1 MTTPGAPRQHERRR
15 REVDLNLQDKVV
27 IVTGGAS
34 GIGAA
39 ISMRL
44 AGEGAIPVV
53 FARHAPDDAFWR
65 ALAQKQPRAVCVSVE
80 LQDDAQ
86 CRDAVAQTVA
96 RFGRLD
102 GLVNN
107 AGINDSIGL
116 DAGRDAFVAS
126 LERNLVH
133 YYVMAHYCVPHLK
146 AARGAIVNI
155 SSKTAVTGQ
164 GNTSGY
170 CASKGAQLA
179 LTREWAVALRDDGV
193 RVNAVIPA
201 EVMTPLYRNWLAGFD
216 DPDAKLADIA
226 GKVPFGKRFT
236 TADEIAD
243 TTVFLL
249 SARASHT
256 TGQWLF
262 VDGGYTHL
270 DRAIG

>member
-1 MTTPGAPRQHERRR
+1 M
-15 REVDLNLQDKVV
+15 DLNLQHKVV

-39 ISMRL
+39 ISTRL
-44 AGEGAIPVV
+44 ADEGAIPVV
-53 FARHAPDDAFWR
+53 FAHHAPDDAFWR
-65 ALAQKQPRAVCVSVE
+65 DLQRRQARAAFFAVE

-86 CRDAVAQTVA
+86 CRAAVEQAVA

-107 AGINDSIGL
+107 AGVNDRVGL

-126 LERNLVH
+126 LERNLIH

-146 AARGAIVNI
+146 AARGAIVNV

-164 GNTSGY
+164 GDTSGY
-170 CASKGAQLA
+170 CAAKGAQLA
-179 LTREWAVALRDDGV
+179 LTREWAASLRDDGV
-193 RVNAVIPA
+193 RVNAVVPA
-201 EVMTPLYRNWLAGFD
+201 EVMTPLYRNWIAGFD
-216 DPDAKLADIA
+216 DPDAKLAGIA
-226 GKVPFGKRFT
+226 GRIPLGRRFT
-236 TADEIAD
+236 TVDEIAD
-243 TTVFLL
+243 TAVFLL

-270 DRAIG
+270 DRALG

>member
-1 MTTPGAPRQHERRR
+1 M
-15 REVDLNLQDKVV
+15 DLNLQHKVV

-39 ISMRL
+39 ISTRL
-44 AGEGAIPVV
+44 ADEGAIPVV

-65 ALAQKQPRAVCVSVE
+65 DLQRRQARAAFFAVE

-86 CRDAVAQTVA
+86 CRAAVEQAVA

-107 AGINDSIGL
+107 AGVNDRVGL

-146 AARGAIVNI
+146 AARGAIVNV

-164 GNTSGY
+164 GDTSGY
-170 CASKGAQLA
+170 CAAKGAQLA
-179 LTREWAVALRDDGV
+179 LTREWAASLRDDGV
-193 RVNAVIPA
+193 RVNAVVPA
-201 EVMTPLYRNWLAGFD
+201 EVMTPLYRNWIAGFD
-216 DPDAKLADIA
+216 DPDAKLAGIA
-226 GKVPFGKRFT
+226 GRIPLGRRFT
-236 TADEIAD
+236 TVDEIAD
-243 TTVFLL
+243 TAVFLL
-249 SARASHT
+249 SDRASHT

-270 DRAIG
+270 DRALG

>member
-1 MTTPGAPRQHERRR
+1 M
-15 REVDLNLQDKVV
+15 DLNLQHKVV

-44 AGEGAIPVV
+44 ADEGAIPVV

-65 ALAQKQPRAVCVSVE
+65 ALVQKQPQAACLSVE

-86 CRDAVAQTVA
+86 CRDAVAETIA
-96 RFGRLD
+96 RFSRLD

-107 AGINDSIGL
+107 AGVNDSIGL

-126 LERNLVH
+126 LERNLIH

-146 AARGAIVNI
+146 AARGAIVNL

-216 DPDAKLADIA
+216 DPDAKLATIA
-226 GKVPFGKRFT
+226 DKVPLGKRFT

-243 TTVFLL
+243 TAVFLL
-249 SARASHT
+249 SERASHT

>member
-1 MTTPGAPRQHERRR
+1 M
-15 REVDLNLQDKVV
+15 DLNLQHKVV

-39 ISMRL
+39 ISTRL
-44 AGEGAIPVV
+44 ADEGAIPVV

-65 ALAQKQPRAVCVSVE
+65 DLERRQARAAFFAVE

-86 CRDAVAQTVA
+86 CRAAVEQTVA

-107 AGINDSIGL
+107 AGVNDGVGL

-126 LERNLVH
+126 LERNLIH

-146 AARGAIVNI
+146 AARGAIVNV

-170 CASKGAQLA
+170 CAAKGAQLA
-179 LTREWAVALRDDGV
+179 LTREWAASLRDDGV
-193 RVNAVIPA
+193 RVNAVVPA

-216 DPDAKLADIA
+216 DPDAKLAGIA
-226 GKVPFGKRFT
+226 GRIPLGRRFT
-236 TADEIAD
+236 TVDEIAD
-243 TTVFLL
+243 TAVFLL
-249 SARASHT
+249 SERASHT

-270 DRAIG
+270 DRALG

>member
-1 MTTPGAPRQHERRR
+1 M
-15 REVDLNLQDKVV
+15 DLNLQHKVV

-39 ISMRL
+39 ISTRL
-44 AGEGAIPVV
+44 ADEGAIPVV
-53 FARHAPDDAFWR
+53 LARHAPDDAFWR
-65 ALAQKQPRAVCVSVE
+65 DLQRRQARAAFFAVE

-86 CRDAVAQTVA
+86 CRAAVEQAVA

-107 AGINDSIGL
+107 AGVNDRVGL

-126 LERNLVH
+126 LERNLIH

-146 AARGAIVNI
+146 AARGAIVNV

-164 GNTSGY
+164 GDTSGY
-170 CASKGAQLA
+170 CAAKGAQLA
-179 LTREWAVALRDDGV
+179 LTREWAASLRDDGV
-193 RVNAVIPA
+193 RVNAVVPA
-201 EVMTPLYRNWLAGFD
+201 EVMTPLYRNWIAGFD
-216 DPDAKLADIA
+216 DPDAKLAGIA
-226 GKVPFGKRFT
+226 GRIPLGRRFT
-236 TADEIAD
+236 TVDEIAD
-243 TTVFLL
+243 TAVFLL
-249 SARASHT
+249 SERASHT

-270 DRAIG
+270 DRALG